1 MGKRLWTI
9 FNSAFNLNFNSTRR
23 VRIQSNST
31 VNALGDELSVR
42 LESYQFPLIA
52 FLSIGLSPIIY
63 IIGDKAVE
71 IRNTMNFF
79 NVLLPSFVN

>member
-1 MGKRLWTI
+1 MLVFYRL
-9 FNSAFNLNFNSTRR
+9 L
-23 VRIQSNST
+23 RIQSNST

-52 FLSIGLSPIIY
+52 FLPIGLSPIIY